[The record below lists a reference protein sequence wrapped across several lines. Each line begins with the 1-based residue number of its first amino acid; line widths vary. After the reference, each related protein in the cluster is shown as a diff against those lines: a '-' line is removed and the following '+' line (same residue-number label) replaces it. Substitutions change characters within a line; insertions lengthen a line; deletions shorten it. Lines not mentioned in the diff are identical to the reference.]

1 MKKRTLALFSSISIF
16 GLIGTASA
24 DWIVQAMA
32 SPPIV
37 PEQAG
42 LITLGAAMVALAVVG
57 RKRLNQTKPQIN
69 AEKQTS

>member
-24 DWIVQAMA
+24 DWIVQAIA
-32 SPPIV
+32 TPPLI

-42 LITLGAAMVALAVVG
+42 LVFLGAFMVSLAFVG
-57 RKRLNQTKPQIN
+57 RKRLNQT
-69 AEKQTS
+69 